1 MIDQPD
7 LRGTVAAFLRRKVL
21 FVVVVT
27 IVCAAGGAWLLL
39 TRPLYE
45 AGASLV
51 VHFDNQVLPNID
63 RTENPTQPL
72 GSNERREIIYSD
84 ADILRSRDVIRAAI
98 ERLGLARVY
107 PDIAAKPAGPDRK
120 LDDAVTLFS
129 DNLVID
135 VGLQSDVINL
145 AYLNHDPVVARD
157 AVQQLLDE
165 FYGQE
170 ATVYANPQLRFA
182 QDEADKARD
191 KLTEAQNTLAR
202 FKADNNIAD
211 LPAQVGQLLTQRTDV
226 ESRLNVA
233 RAHVAEAEQR
243 EAALKQLLKDVP
255 ATVTASAY
263 GEQYHTVDQAESRLD
278 ELRAKRS
285 QMASTYRDD
294 SPVFRQMDAEIAQL
308 EAISKQRTK
317 EAQSRAANTPNLVR
331 QNIDTDYLRAA
342 ADAGSARQPE
352 QVLAAQLADI
362 NQHLAA
368 LESRRNQNDDM
379 MRAVQIQNDTYRTLA
394 IRYETSR
401 VEANRNAQKISAA
414 AVIAAPT
421 VPNRPAR
428 PRRKLVAFAT
438 LLAALILATGVVL
451 TIEAI
456 DDRLTGPRDVVR
468 LLRLPV
474 LATFDSD

>member
-1 MIDQPD
+1 MISQPD

-21 FVVVVT
+21 FVVVVS
-27 IVCAAGGAWLLL
+27 IVCAVGGAWLLL

-51 VHFDNQVLPNID
+51 VRFDNQALPNID

-84 ADILRSRDVIRAAI
+84 ADMLRSRDVIRAAI
-98 ERLGLARVY
+98 EKLGLPRVY
-107 PDIAAKPAGPDRK
+107 PEIAAKPSDPDRK
-120 LDDAVTLFS
+120 LDDAVTLFNG
-129 DNLVID
+129 NLVVD

-157 AVQQLLDE
+157 ALRQLLDE

-170 ATVYANPQLRFA
+170 ATVYANPQLRFSH
-182 QDEADKARD
+182 DEADKARD
-191 KLTEAQNTLAR
+191 KLTEAQDALAK

-211 LPAQVGQLLTQRTDV
+211 LQAQVGQLLTQRTDV

-233 RAHVAEAEQR
+233 RAHVVEAEQR
-243 EAALKQLLKDVP
+243 VAALKQLLKDVP

-285 QMASTYRDD
+285 QMASTYRAD
-294 SPVFRQMDAEIAQL
+294 SPVFQQMDAEINQL

-331 QNIDTDYLRAA
+331 QNIDTDYLRAS
-342 ADAGSARQPE
+342 ADADSARQPE

-368 LESRRNQNDDM
+368 LESRRNQYDDM

-438 LLAALILATGVVL
+438 LLAALILATGAVL

-456 DDRLTGPRDVVR
+456 DDRLTVPRDVVR

-474 LATFDSD
+474 LATFDSE